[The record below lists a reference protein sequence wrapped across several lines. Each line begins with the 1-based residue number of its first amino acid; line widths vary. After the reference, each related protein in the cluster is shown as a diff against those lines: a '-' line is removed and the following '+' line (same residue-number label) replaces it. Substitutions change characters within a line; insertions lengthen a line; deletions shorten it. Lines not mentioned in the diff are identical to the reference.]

1 MQGNTRGRNSVV
13 ECQLPKLDVAGS
25 SPVARSF
32 FGMTP
37 ALSRRLFFGEPMPRS
52 RTEPFLLTGY
62 DDNCTTG
69 VATVTT
75 FDRAERIRRAVKG
88 LTVAWGAA
96 LVSIFIPVA
105 HFLLVPGFALAGVF
119 VFAKRTRAG
128 DVTES
133 IHGTCP
139 HCGHEQDFDSSSH
152 WHLPM
157 HLTCANCSRL
167 LTASAKST
175 C

>member
-1 MQGNTRGRNSVV
+1 
-13 ECQLPKLDVAGS
+13 
-25 SPVARSF
+25 
-32 FGMTP
+32 
-37 ALSRRLFFGEPMPRS
+37 MPRS
-52 RTEPFLLTGY
+52 RSELLLLTGY
-62 DDNCTTG
+62 GDNSTTG

-75 FDRAERIRRAVKG
+75 FDRAERIGRAAKG
-88 LTVAWGAA
+88 LAVAWGAA

-105 HFLLVPGFALAGVF
+105 HFLLVPGFALVGVF
-119 VFAKRTRAG
+119 VFAKRTRTRE
-128 DVTES
+128 VTES

-139 HCGHEQDFDSSSH
+139 HCGEEQDFDSSSL
-152 WHLPM
+152 WHLGPM